1 LLIAPSQIS
10 GDCGADFRRRRDAM
24 LKVFSLIFLLSSVPS
39 AAGEIGDAGQAAEKL
54 ATEGKFNEAFEA
66 IETAREM
73 LWKQSPLTFRKT
85 IFVASEP
92 GGFGM
97 FDMRETTE
105 FKRSEPLII
114 YTEPF
119 GFAYGRDGQMYIADM
134 ALDFEITDAT
144 GASVASQ
151 ENFGSWALRS
161 RVPNK
166 EFMGKLDYDFSGLEP
181 GDYEVITTVR
191 DRNSDKRA
199 SFGMKFKLLP

>member
-1 LLIAPSQIS
+1 MS
-10 GDCGADFRRRRDAM
+10 
-24 LKVFSLIFLLSSVPS
+24 KVFSLIFLLSSVPS

-114 YTEPF
+114 YKEPF

-134 ALDFEITDAT
+134 ALDFEIADAT
-144 GASVASQ
+144 GASVAS
-151 ENFGSWALRS
+151 
-161 RVPNK
+161 
-166 EFMGKLDYDFSGLEP
+166 
-181 GDYEVITTVR
+181 
-191 DRNSDKRA
+191 
-199 SFGMKFKLLP
+199 